1 MRGPRRREFS
11 KAIRKP
17 KFHGST
23 VLEAAGKVERQT
35 HTEAVTHTLIGWCLG
50 KLEQIMLTQFD
61 YGLSP
66 GNSS

>member
-11 KAIRKP
+11 KAIRKL

-23 VLEAAGKVERQT
+23 VLEEAGEVERQT

-50 KLEQIMLTQFD
+50 KLEIMLTRFH

-66 GNSS
+66 GSSS

>member
-11 KAIRKP
+11 KAIRKL

-23 VLEAAGKVERQT
+23 VLEAAGMERQT
-35 HTEAVTHTLIGWCLG
+35 HTEAVTHTLTGWCLG
-50 KLEQIMLTQFD
+50 KLEQIMLTRFD
-61 YGLSP
+61 YALSP